1 MNIRLDWNETFSIGE
16 PLLDAQH
23 RELFDIANS
32 LPENNDRAQV
42 RTCVMRLFRY
52 TREHFSAEE
61 DYMRSVGYPNLEQHT
76 RIHEKLIEQLS
87 LIAQEPL
94 GTTAAD
100 LSFKRFVLQWLTDH
114 ILICDK
120 AIQKFVAQS
129 AQPE

>member
-42 RTCVMRLFRY
+42 RACVMRLFRY
-52 TREHFSAEE
+52 TREHFAAEE
-61 DYMRSVGYPNLEQHT
+61 DFMRSVGYPDLQQHT
-76 RIHEKLIEQLS
+76 RIHEKLIEQLAVIS
-87 LIAQEPL
+87 QEPL

-100 LSFKRFVLQWLTDH
+100 LSFKKFVLHWLTDH

-120 AIQKFVAQS
+120 AVQKFVAES